1 MSSAAHRLAATLG
14 TQDVL
19 ELDQPDAT
27 LLHAAPGRNWD
38 GAVYVATPALL
49 RTFGIKPGQIRA
61 DADVLTM
68 RPGLPGLSRMQLLYG
83 SGKPAGGA
91 TSFPCPA
98 GQCLASPVI
107 EGISAL
113 PSGTSAPNTVITEH
127 AVHQLGLHPDVTGWF
142 VQTPHPLTAAQIK
155 SAQQAAAAANMT
167 VETRSSVPSN
177 NEIVD
182 WATVFGLVLA
192 LGILAMSVGLIR
204 SETAADL
211 RTLTATGAGGG
222 TRRAL
227 AAVTAGALGLLG
239 AVLGTA
245 AAYLGSVGWFL
256 RDSFE
261 GGLHALTAVP
271 VTSLLVLLVAMPLVA
286 AAAGCLLGGR
296 EPAVLGRQ
304 PIE

>member
-1 MSSAAHRLAATLG
+1 
-14 TQDVL
+14 
-19 ELDQPDAT
+19 
-27 LLHAAPGRNWD
+27 
-38 GAVYVATPALL
+38 
-49 RTFGIKPGQIRA
+49 
-61 DADVLTM
+61 
-68 RPGLPGLSRMQLLYG
+68 
-83 SGKPAGGA
+83 
-91 TSFPCPA
+91 
-98 GQCLASPVI
+98 
-107 EGISAL
+107 
-113 PSGTSAPNTVITEH
+113 VITEH
-127 AVHQLGLHPDVTGWF
+127 AVHQLGLQPDVTGWF

-245 AAYLGSVGWFL
+245 AAYLASVGWFL